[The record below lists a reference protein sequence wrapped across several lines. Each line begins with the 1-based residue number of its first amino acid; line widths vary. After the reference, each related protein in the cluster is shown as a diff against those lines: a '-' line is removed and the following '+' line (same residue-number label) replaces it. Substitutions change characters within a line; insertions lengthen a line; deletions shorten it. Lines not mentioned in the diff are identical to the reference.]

1 MRTGS
6 LATVVLLFSGVLHEG
21 GGQAIPAPT
30 TDRVG
35 FPENYQTTFTNLLI
49 VDRPDNGQIR
59 AIWANQ
65 VAARTQWWEPYPFG
79 SVILFESWTSKRDSA
94 GNLMLD
100 ENGRLIPDT
109 LTTLFVKRKEPGF
122 GEAYAQNRNGDWEFI
137 AYRPDGSVQTA
148 PQNTGPCA
156 ICHLQVGSSNDW
168 TFRRRQFNGGG
179 SGIAPQAAM
188 IQYSFVPRDLTVR
201 KGTVVTWQNNDE
213 IEHDLV
219 IADLGIRSGI
229 MQTGNTYSQRLDQ
242 AGEFEIRCTIHS
254 GMRARVRVM
263 E

>member
-1 MRTGS
+1 MRTG
-6 LATVVLLFSGVLHEG
+6 ARVVVTILFSGLLYRG
-21 GGQAIPAPT
+21 GGQTNPAPT
-30 TDRVG
+30 ADRVG
-35 FPENYQTTFTNLLI
+35 FPGNYQTTFTKLLT

-65 VAARTQWWEPYPFG
+65 VAAQTPWWEPYPYG

-94 GNLMLD
+94 GSLMLD
-100 ENGRLIPDT
+100 ENGRLIPDA

-122 GEAYAQNRNGDWEFI
+122 GEAYGPNRNGEWEFI

-148 PQNTGPCA
+148 PQSTGNCA
-156 ICHLQVGSSNDW
+156 VCHLQAGPPNDW
-168 TFRRRQFNGGG
+168 TFRRRQFNGAATGV
-179 SGIAPQAAM
+179 APQSALV
-188 IQYSFVPRDLTVR
+188 QYSFVPRELTVR
-201 KGTVVTWQNNDE
+201 KGTLVTWQNNDE
-213 IEHDLV
+213 IEHDIA

-229 MQTGNTYSQRLDQ
+229 MQAGNTYSQRLDQ

-254 GMRARVRVM
+254 GMRARVKVM